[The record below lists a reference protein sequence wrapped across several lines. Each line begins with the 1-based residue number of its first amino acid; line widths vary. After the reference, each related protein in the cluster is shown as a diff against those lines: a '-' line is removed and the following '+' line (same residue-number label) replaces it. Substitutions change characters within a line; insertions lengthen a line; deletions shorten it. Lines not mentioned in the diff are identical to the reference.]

1 MYDLEEIVNTVW
13 RTPSDINE
21 HIPTLIEYASEC
33 EHITEM
39 GVRAITSTW
48 AFLGAAPKKLISYD
62 IENPAKWGADINYVY
77 DVAKSYNLDYEFRK
91 ENVLKV
97 EIEETD
103 LLFLDTWHAYNQLKA
118 ELDTH
123 SSKAKKYIIMHD
135 TTSYEF
141 RDEPLTSENAWEGEL
156 DFGKGLWAAIQEFLN
171 STDKWILHKRYI
183 NNNGLT
189 ILKRVNENN
198 I

>member
-1 MYDLEEIVNTVW
+1 MYDLEQIVNQIY

-21 HIPTLIEYASEC
+21 HIPALIEYASEC
-33 EHITEM
+33 ETITEM

-62 IENPAKWGADINYVY
+62 MEDPSHYGSSIQTVY
-77 DVAKSYNLDYEFRK
+77 DVAKQYGLNFKFIKTD
-91 ENVLKV
+91 VLKID
-97 EIEETD
+97 IEETD
-103 LLFLDTWHAYNQLKA
+103 LLFLDTWHAYDQLKA
-118 ELDTH
+118 ELEKH

-141 RDEPLTSENAWEGEL
+141 RDEPLTSENTFEGEKSS
-156 DFGKGLWAAIQEFLN
+156 GKGLWPAITEFLDSHN
-171 STDKWILHKRYI
+171 EWELHKRYV

-189 ILKRVNENN
+189 VIKRK
-198 I
+198 

>member
-1 MYDLEEIVNTVW
+1 MYDLEQIVNKIYT
-13 RTPSDINE
+13 TPSDINE

-33 EHITEM
+33 ETITEM

-48 AFLGAAPKKLISYD
+48 AFLGAAPKRLISYD
-62 IENPAKWGADINYVY
+62 IENPSKWGADINMVY
-77 DVAKSYNLDYEFRK
+77 DVAKQYNLNYEFRK
-91 ENVLKV
+91 ENVLKL

-103 LLFLDTWHAYNQLKA
+103 LLFLDTWHAYCQLKA
-118 ELDTH
+118 ELDIH

-141 RDEPLTSENAWEGEL
+141 KDEPLTSENAWEGAPPT
-156 DFGKGLWAAIQEFLN
+156 GKGLWAAVTEFLE
-171 STDKWILHKRYI
+171 STDEWVLHKRYT

-189 ILKRVNENN
+189 ILKRVK
-198 I
+198 

>member
-1 MYDLEEIVNTVW
+1 MYDLEQIVNQIYT
-13 RTPSDINE
+13 TPSDINE

-33 EHITEM
+33 ETITEM

-48 AFLGAAPKKLISYD
+48 AFLGAAPKRLISYD
-62 IENPAKWGADINYVY
+62 IENPSKWGADINMVY
-77 DVAKSYNLDYEFRK
+77 DVAKQYGLNYEFRK
-91 ENVLKV
+91 ENVLKLD
-97 EIEETD
+97 IEETD
-103 LLFLDTWHAYNQLKA
+103 LLFLDTWHAYCQLKA

-141 RDEPLTSENAWEGEL
+141 RDESLTSENAWDGAPPT
-156 DFGKGLWAAIQEFLN
+156 GKGLWAAVTEFLE
-171 STDKWILHKRYI
+171 STDEWVLHKRYT

-189 ILKRVNENN
+189 ILKRVK
-198 I
+198 

>member
-1 MYDLEEIVNTVW
+1 MYDLEQIINQIY

-33 EHITEM
+33 DHITEM

-62 IENPAKWGADINYVY
+62 IEDPSKWGANINQVY
-77 DVAKSYNLDYEFRK
+77 DVAKQYGLDYEFRK
-91 ENVLKV
+91 ENVLKL

-118 ELDTH
+118 ELELH
-123 SSKAKKYIIMHD
+123 SSKAKKYIVMHD

-141 RDEPLTSENAWEGEL
+141 RDEPLTSENAWEGEPPT
-156 DFGKGLWAAIQEFLN
+156 GKGLWLAITEFLD
-171 STDKWILHKRYI
+171 STDEWGLHKRYT

-189 ILKRVNENN
+189 ILKR
-198 I
+198 IK

>member
-1 MYDLEEIVNTVW
+1 MYDLEEIVNTIW

-62 IENPAKWGADINYVY
+62 IENPSKWGADITMVEN
-77 DVAKSYNLDYEFRK
+77 VAKQYGLDYEFRK
-91 ENVLKV
+91 QNVLKID
-97 EIEETD
+97 IEETD

-118 ELDTH
+118 ELELH

-156 DFGKGLWAAIQEFLN
+156 DFGRGLWAAIQEFLD
-171 STDKWILHKRYI
+171 STDEWVLHKRYT

-189 ILKRVNENN
+189 ILKRVK
-198 I
+198 